1 MTQQHSFIS
10 YIRNKHSFELTI
22 FGLSVTASWT
32 INFKQYFRMV
42 VLYPTFTIALSV
54 LNKIPKVKLTISNSL
69 IKFLLKPTLALKL
82 KKTVFTFTMKQ
93 LLKITNSFVIPKTL
107 FTTVMK
113 LIYKL
118 DPISTKIPK
127 ISFTTTPLLA
137 KFYQLWEH
145 DGKTLASMDT
155 QTLQDLD
162 YTIS

>member
-22 FGLSVTASWT
+22 FGLRVTASWT

-42 VLYPTFTIALSV
+42 VLYPTFTIGLSI
-54 LNKIPKVKLTISNSL
+54 LNKIPKTKLTISNSL
-69 IKFLLKPTLALKL
+69 IKFLLKNTLTLKL
-82 KKTVFTFTMKQ
+82 KKTVFTFMMKQ
-93 LLKITNSFVIPKTL
+93 LIKITNTFVIPKVLLTAIL
-107 FTTVMK
+107 KV
-113 LIYKL
+113 IYKL
-118 DPISTKIPK
+118 DPIDLDIPK
-127 ISFTTTPLLA
+127 TRIVATPLLA

-145 DGKTLASMDT
+145 DGKTLSTMDS